1 MDLMKKLRK
10 LRKIANNA
18 ILCIRFPFLYPRN
31 RFTGNHYDCW
41 KIVEFHR
48 KWWRHT
54 SDPIIINIT
63 TDTTKDLSIA
73 ADFTGGNY
81 MIRVDKD
88 NNVRVFSTR
97 NNLVLDLGNVGTGK
111 VIRFGWENRKI
122 PTIVVDKDFKQNPD
136 FNRVHEIIHSKW
148 LRYLIRFLDWIN
160 DWPLQIFHCA
170 PTYTELDDMPDGWR
184 KAFGIQMCK
193 DIRRALIKRG
203 GLKLLFKYRI
213 MQIKEKYGTLRW
225 YDAASP
231 HEVFDIT
238 MKYEDISA
246 KTCIICGKP
255 ATKKAIGWISP
266 YCDNC
271 IGNREYIDL

>member
-1 MDLMKKLRK
+1 MDLAKKLRK
-10 LRKIANNA
+10 LKKIVNSS

-41 KIVEFHR
+41 RIVEFHR
-48 KWWRHT
+48 KWWKHT
-54 SDPIIINIT
+54 SDFFVVNIT
-63 TDTTKDLSIA
+63 TDTTKNLSLA

-81 MIRVDKD
+81 MFRVDKD
-88 NNVRVFSTR
+88 NNARIFSTR

-111 VIRFGWENRKI
+111 IIRFGWENRKI
-122 PTIVVDKDFKQNPD
+122 PTIIVGEDFQQNPE
-136 FNRVHEIIHSKW
+136 FIKTHEIVHSKW
-148 LRYLIRFLDWIN
+148 LRYIILFLDWIN
-160 DWPLQIFHCA
+160 DWPLQIFHCV

-193 DIRRALIKRG
+193 DIRKALIKCG
-203 GLKLLFKYRI
+203 GFKLLFKYRI

-225 YDAASP
+225 YDAISP

-266 YCDNC
+266 YCDDH